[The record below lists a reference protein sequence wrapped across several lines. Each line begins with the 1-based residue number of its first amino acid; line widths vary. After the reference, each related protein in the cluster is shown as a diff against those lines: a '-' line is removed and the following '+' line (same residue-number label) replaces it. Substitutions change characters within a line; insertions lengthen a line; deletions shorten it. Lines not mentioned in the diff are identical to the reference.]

1 MIKSI
6 AKRLLLCAMAVIFII
21 PLRLKDTYI
30 NGTFDGY
37 AFRGIFGNTWDQ
49 DDRYGTFKAFCDQM
63 EIQLGTQAK
72 NDYIQAVATG
82 NYGPFW
88 KKYGGMS
95 YTLGIKYYSIWGV
108 DITGDSPT
116 SSIEQML
123 GSSRVSSVDEYLAKT
138 GKTPAVKQPTPA
150 SIPAGVTKDNFD
162 YKRYADTYADLKKA
176 FGYNKD
182 QLWNHYANF
191 GVKEGRQA
199 YAVGSTAAAT
209 APKATASAPA
219 ANTNITKEN
228 FDYKRYADT
237 YADLKKA
244 FGYNKDQLW
253 NHYSNFGIKEGR
265 KAYSTGATAAA
276 SAAPG
281 GTVEHIVQQRFAAY
295 VASGMSADAAFEK
308 VKAEL
313 PQILAGAIK

>member
-1 MIKSI
+1 MIKIKTLACIATSI
-6 AKRLLLCAMAVIFII
+6 ILSASVFAAVPVASNQNVYDSFTLRNTRGETFNVDDDDYFYNNYCAA
-21 PLRLKDTYI
+21 
-30 NGTFDGY
+30 
-37 AFRGIFGNTWDQ
+37 
-49 DDRYGTFKAFCDQM
+49 M
-63 EIQLGTQAK
+63 EQQLGAQAK
-72 NDYIQAVATG
+72 ADYIQAVATG

-88 KKYGGMS
+88 KKYGGLS
-95 YTLGIKYYSIWGV
+95 WELFTYKNYWGLTLRNSKPSWGTTE
-108 DITGDSPT
+108 ILLWQNG
-116 SSIEQML
+116 
-123 GSSRVSSVDEYLAKT
+123 VSSVDEYLAKT
-138 GKTPAVKQPTPA
+138 GKAPAFKQPTPA
-150 SIPAGVTKDNFD
+150 TTHSGVTKDNFD

-199 YAVGSTAAAT
+199 YAVGSAAAAT

-219 ANTNITKEN
+219 ASANITKDN

-265 KAYSTGATAAA
+265 KAYSMGAAA
-276 SAAPG
+276 AAPAASG
-281 GTVEHIVQQRFAAY
+281 GTAEQIVQQRFAAY

-308 VKAEL
+308 VKSEL